1 MSNLR
6 YPTEREIYEQNLREI
21 RERGFGILLTWRDL
35 GTLGADEPG
44 CTRVVLVGEVY
55 NTFLLEIYPQS
66 IAPFEDPET
75 YIEDL
80 VSPEASAEYRQEVMD
95 RIRAEHEE
103 ALQSGRFIQLD
114 TNHVGADDASATP
127 STALR
132 AWLSTRIKRCIK
144 ARVPELFPELA
155 EVTLYVVDIAELEP
169 WAEYWGEVEE
179 AVQERYGIPLPE
191 LLKSKKPFIGASG

>member
-1 MSNLR
+1 MGMSNLR
-6 YPTEREIYEQNLREI
+6 YPTEHEVYEQNLREI

-44 CTRVVLVGEVY
+44 WARVVLVGEEY

-66 IAPFEDPET
+66 IAPFGDPET

-80 VSPEASAEYRQEVMD
+80 ISPEASAEYRQEVMD

-103 ALQSGRFIQLD
+103 AFQSGRFIRLD
-114 TNHVGADDASATP
+114 TDHVGADE
-127 STALR
+127 
-132 AWLSTRIKRCIK
+132 IERCIK
-144 ARVPELFPELA
+144 TRVPELFPELA
-155 EVTLYVVDIAELEP
+155 DVALYVVDIAELEP

-179 AVQERYGIPLPE
+179 AVQERYGIPLAE
-191 LLKSKKPFIGASG
+191 FLKSKEPLMKAPV

>member
-1 MSNLR
+1 MGMSNLR
-6 YPTEREIYEQNLREI
+6 YPTEHEIYEQNLREI

-35 GTLGADEPG
+35 GTFGADEPG
-44 CTRVVLVGEVY
+44 WSRVVLVGEEY
-55 NTFLLEIYPQS
+55 NTFLLEIYPRS

-75 YIEDL
+75 HIEGL

-103 ALQSGRFIQLD
+103 ALQSGRFIRLD
-114 TNHVGADDASATP
+114 TDHVGADDASAT
-127 STALR
+127 
-132 AWLSTRIKRCIK
+132 LSTRIERCIK
-144 ARVPELFPELA
+144 TRVPLLFPELA

-179 AVQERYGIPLPE
+179 AVQERYGIPLAE
-191 LLKSKKPFIGASG
+191 FLKSKEPLTKAPV